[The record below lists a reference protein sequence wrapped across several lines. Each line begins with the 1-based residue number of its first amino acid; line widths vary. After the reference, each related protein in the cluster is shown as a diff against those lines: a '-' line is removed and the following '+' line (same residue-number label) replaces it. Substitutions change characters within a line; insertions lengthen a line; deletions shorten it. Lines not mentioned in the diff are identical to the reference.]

1 MPAFAV
7 HYTYDEQSD
16 ARAEH
21 LAAHRAFLRDLLDE
35 GILLAGGAYRDEPP
49 GALLLFRADTAADV
63 GDILDRDPYRHEG
76 LVAAR
81 EIRLWS
87 AAIGPWAG

>member
-21 LAAHRAFLRDLLDE
+21 LGVHRAFLGNLLDR
-35 GILLAGGAYRDEPP
+35 GIMLAGGAYRDEPP
-49 GALLLFRADTAADV
+49 GALLLFRADSAADLAA
-63 GDILDRDPYRHEG
+63 ILDEDPYAHQG
-76 LVAAR
+76 LIAGR